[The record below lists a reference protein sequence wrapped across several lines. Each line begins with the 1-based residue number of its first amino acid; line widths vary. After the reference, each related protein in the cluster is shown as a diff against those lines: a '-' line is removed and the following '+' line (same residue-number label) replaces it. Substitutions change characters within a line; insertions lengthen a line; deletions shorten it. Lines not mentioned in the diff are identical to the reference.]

1 MMILWSLYKEL
12 QNLRKVDIHADGTE
26 ILSKEQ
32 MLQRREKAEAG
43 GGAGEEGQSSF
54 VETGEP
60 RERCWKADTI

>member
-1 MMILWSLYKEL
+1 MWSLYKEL

-43 GGAGEEGQSSF
+43 GRGRVHLWRLVIHGKGVGKQTQF
-54 VETGEP
+54 N
-60 RERCWKADTI
+60 